1 MANRRQTVRKRPSY
15 YMEVVD
21 ERTGY
26 SAGTLVNLSLT
37 GLMLS
42 SGEPIE
48 TDAFFQFGLT
58 IPDPIGGEYVLGVD
72 ARSIWCRHNLHT
84 NEYDTGFQMI
94 NLDNETENI
103 IVEAMNDYLFRD

>member
-1 MANRRQTVRKRPSY
+1 MTNRRQSIRKRPSY

-26 SAGTLVNLSLT
+26 SAGTLVNLSVD

-42 SGEPIE
+42 SSEAIDAE
-48 TDAFFQFGLT
+48 AFFQFALT
-58 IPDPIGGEYVLGVD
+58 IPDPIAGEYILSVD
-72 ARSIWCRHNLHT
+72 ARSVWCRHNIHT

-94 NLDNETENI
+94 NLDSETESI
-103 IVEAMNDYLFRD
+103 IADAMDDYLFRD